1 MNNRGKTVG
10 LLLTGMALGAT
21 LCGGAA
27 AAGIIAVPTWQ
38 PIYVDGQQVEME
50 AYNINGSN
58 YVKLRDAGRQVGFNV
73 YWQNG
78 VQVDTDAP
86 YTGVAPTVTAP
97 AETTETQSGSAVKQ
111 EIIDQTNALRQ
122 EYGLAAL
129 AVDEKLMEAAQVRAD
144 EMAATGSY
152 SHTRPDGSKYYTV
165 TDCPYVTENIHR
177 LNQEWLDT
185 MDLELADAA
194 VQDWAKSSGHLDH
207 MISGKVDAIGVGIAE
222 GTDDQGRECWYCVQ
236 LFRYTGQKIT
246 WVDEPAHP

>member
-1 MNNRGKTVG
+1 MNNRGENMG
-10 LLLTGMALGAT
+10 LLFTGMVLGAT

-58 YVKLRDAGRQVGFNV
+58 YVKLQDAGRQVGFNV
-73 YWQNG
+73 YWDNG

-97 AETTETQSGSAVKQ
+97 SETIVTQDISAVKQ
-111 EIIDQTNALRQ
+111 EIIDQTNMLRQ
-122 EYGLAAL
+122 EYGLASL
-129 AVDEKLMEAAQVRAD
+129 AVDENLMEAAQVRAD
-144 EMAATGSY
+144 EMAATGTY
-152 SHTRPDGSKYYTV
+152 SHTRPGGLKYYTV

-177 LNQEWLDT
+177 LNQEWLDA

-194 VQDWAKSSGHLDH
+194 VQDWTESSGHLEH
-207 MISGKVDAIGVGIAE
+207 MVSGKVDAIGVGIAE

>member
-1 MNNRGKTVG
+1 MG

-73 YWQNG
+73 YWQDG

-86 YTGVAPTVTAP
+86 YTGVAPARDEQSAP
-97 AETTETQSGSAVKQ
+97 ASDISSMRQ
-111 EIIDQTNALRQ
+111 EIVDRTNQLRQ
-122 EYGLAAL
+122 EAGLADLDSDAML
-129 AVDEKLMEAAQVRAD
+129 TQAAQVRAD
-144 EMAATGSY
+144 EMAANGTY
-152 SHTRPDGSKYYTV
+152 SHTRPDGSEYYTV
-165 TDCPYVTENIHR
+165 TDSPYVTENIHR
-177 LNQEWLDT
+177 LNQEWLEA

-194 VQDWAKSSGHLDH
+194 VQDWAESSGHLDH
-207 MISGKVDAIGVGIAE
+207 MVSGKVDAIGVGIAE
-222 GTDDQGRECWYCVQ
+222 GTDDQGRTCWYCVQ
-236 LFRYTGQKIT
+236 LFRYIGQKIT